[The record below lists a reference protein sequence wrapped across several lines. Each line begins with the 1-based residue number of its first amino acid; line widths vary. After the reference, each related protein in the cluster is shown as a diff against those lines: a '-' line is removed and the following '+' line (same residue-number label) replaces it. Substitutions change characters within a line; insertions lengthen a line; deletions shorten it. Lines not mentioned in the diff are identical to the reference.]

1 MPGPVRLGAVPGSPK
16 RRPSIPTRA
25 PLATIECLG
34 ASKTVTGS
42 KFLVQFEGRR
52 LLVDCGLYQ
61 GPTELRLRNWDRLPV
76 DPARIDAV
84 ALTHAHIDHTGYLPR
99 LIKDGFGGPVF
110 ATRGTEDLARVLL
123 PDSGHL
129 QEEEAAYHNAR
140 GTSKH
145 TPALPLY
152 TAEEGARAAET
163 VRDLE
168 YRKPTRLLPGLEATF
183 RRAGHILG
191 SASIHLDLGQDAG
204 PRRLVFSGD
213 VGRYAAPILLDP
225 EPVGEA
231 DYIFVE
237 STYGDRLHDPTPVP
251 DQLERV
257 VRSAIDRGGA
267 LVVPA
272 FAVGRTQ
279 ELIYHLRALEDARR
293 IPQLPTFVDSPM
305 AIEATDLYCAHPED
319 LDPDTAKPVLSGVCP
334 LRTARFQL
342 ARSVEESRKINDVRG
357 PAIIIAASGMVTG
370 GRILHHLRRRLPDPK
385 TTVLLVGFQAA
396 GTRGRL
402 IQDGARTVRIFG
414 EDVPVRARVEVIHG
428 LSAHADANGLL
439 RWLRT
444 ATGPP
449 PQVFVVHGEP
459 ASAEALAG
467 RIHAEL
473 GWSASVPDYRET
485 VTLD

>member
-1 MPGPVRLGAVPGSPK
+1 
-16 RRPSIPTRA
+16 
-25 PLATIECLG
+25 LG

-42 KFLVQFEGRR
+42 KFLLEFGERR

-61 GPTELRLRNWDRLPV
+61 GLKDLRLRNWEPLPV
-76 DPARIDAV
+76 DPAKIDAV

-99 LIKDGFGGPVF
+99 LIKDGFGGPVT
-110 ATRGTEDLARVLL
+110 ATRGTQDRARIML

-152 TAEEGARAAET
+152 TAEEGARAAEKIT
-163 VRDLE
+163 GVE
-168 YRKPTRLLPGLEATF
+168 YQKQVRLLPGLQATF

-191 SASIHLDLGQDAG
+191 SSSIHAELEGSS
-204 PRRLVFSGD
+204 PSRRVVFSGD
-213 VGRYAAPILLDP
+213 IGRYAAPILLDP

-231 DYIFVE
+231 DYLFVE
-237 STYGDRLHDPTPVP
+237 STYGDRVHDPTPVP
-251 DQLERV
+251 DQIERV
-257 VRSAIDRGGA
+257 VRAAVDRGGA

-279 ELIYHLRALEDARR
+279 ELIYHLRALEDAGR
-293 IPQLPTFVDSPM
+293 IPKLPTFVDSPM
-305 AIEATDLYCAHPED
+305 AIEATGLYCSHPED
-319 LDPDTAKPVLSGVCP
+319 LDPDTAQPVLSGTCP
-334 LRTARFQL
+334 LHTARFQL
-342 ARSVEESRKINDVRG
+342 TRTVEDSRKINDVRG
-357 PAIIIAASGMVTG
+357 TAIIIAASGMATG

-385 TTVLLVGFQAA
+385 TTVLLVGFQAL

-414 EDVPVRARVEVIHG
+414 EDVPINARVETIHG
-428 LSAHADANGLL
+428 LSAHSDANGLL

-444 ATGPP
+444 TTSRPRR
-449 PQVFVVHGEP
+449 VFVVHGELG
-459 ASAEALAG
+459 AADALAN
-467 RIHAEL
+467 RIRTEL
-473 GWSASVPDYRET
+473 GWDAHVPDYREL